1 MAKEYIEKE
10 AAIKA
15 FKIAADE
22 YDKRVYDIAV
32 CAGLNTAIRVI
43 KSLPAAD
50 VRENVKSAWVRC
62 DKHIV
67 KCHKCGNFLDMRG
80 VNAGRGDANFCPNC
94 GAQMGGAED
103 D

>member
-1 MAKEYIEKE
+1 MAEYIEKE
-10 AAIKA
+10 AAISICRA
-15 FKIAADE
+15 HEEHCLDMHDWRGQSESADIGE
-22 YDKRVYDIAV
+22 EIKDI
-32 CAGLNTAIRVI
+32 
-43 KSLPAAD
+43 PAAD

-94 GAQMGGAED
+94 GAKMEVQDG
-103 D
+103 